1 MTEVRFYHLTRTTLE
16 AALPQML
23 EKTLERDQRAVVR
36 AGSEERV
43 EALTNWFWTYRDRSF
58 LPHGWCAACPSLAEP
73 WGRNERS
80 R

>member
-16 AALPQML
+16 AALPRML

-43 EALTNWFWTYRDRSF
+43 EGLTIWLWSYRVRSF
-58 LPHGWCAACPSLAEP
+58 LDHG
-73 WGRNERS
+73 
-80 R
+80 